1 MNIERYLEIQK
12 RCTVDSNTFLHE
24 SKVSPD
30 KFRLEDFIEESTANR
45 EIKLISH
52 SFSSKKII
60 GALQSDELG
69 TSILI
74 NSSVSKFAQNLGSTH
89 ELGHDTFHLNRVAP
103 QNFSDGVDNLYKDT
117 QIQVEQEANTSG
129 MFYFIPDISLYSVL
143 TESKVVYSDL
153 IHLFNI
159 EDWLLTRR
167 IERYL
172 QLNCQLPFNEAE
184 TIVKMFKEKT
194 RFQSTSML
202 QEIITMDIFSDV
214 IVEMYQETK
223 KFTLKKNARS
233 NFNSFSLSVPI

>member
-12 RCTVDSNTFLHE
+12 RCTVESNTFLRE
-24 SKVSPD
+24 SKVSPE
-30 KFRLEDFIEESTANR
+30 KFRLEDFIEESTDKR
-45 EIKLISH
+45 KIKRISH
-52 SFSSKKII
+52 SFSTDKII
-60 GALQSDELG
+60 GALQSDNLG

-89 ELGHDTFHLNRVAP
+89 ELSHDTLHLNRVEP
-103 QNFSDGVDNLYKDT
+103 QSFSDGVKNLYKDT
-117 QIQVEQEANTSG
+117 QVKVEQEANTSG

-143 TESKVVYSDL
+143 TEPRVVYQDL
-153 IHLFNI
+153 IQLFKI

-184 TIVKMFKEKT
+184 IIVKMFKDKT

-202 QEIITMDIFSDV
+202 QEIVTMDIFSD
-214 IVEMYQETK
+214 ETLQMYQESK
-223 KFTLKKNARS
+223 KFTLEKNMCS
-233 NFNSFSLSVPI
+233 DFNSYSLSVPI

>member
-30 KFRLEDFIEESTANR
+30 KFRLEDFIEESTDKR
-45 EIKLISH
+45 KIKRISH
-52 SFSSKKII
+52 SFSTNKII
-60 GALQSDELG
+60 GALQSDEIG

-74 NSSVSKFAQNLGSTH
+74 NSSVDKFAQNLGSTH
-89 ELGHDTFHLNRVAP
+89 ELSHDSLHLNRVTP
-103 QNFSDGVDNLYKDT
+103 QSFSDGVNNLYKDS
-117 QIQVEQEANTSG
+117 QILIEQEANTCG

-153 IHLFNI
+153 LQLFRI

-184 TIVKMFKEKT
+184 TILKMFKEKT

-202 QEIITMDIFSDV
+202 QEIIAMDIFSNPT
-214 IVEMYQETK
+214 IQMYQETK
-223 KFTLKKNARS
+223 KFNLETNVRS
-233 NFNSFSLSVPI
+233 DFNSYSLSVPV